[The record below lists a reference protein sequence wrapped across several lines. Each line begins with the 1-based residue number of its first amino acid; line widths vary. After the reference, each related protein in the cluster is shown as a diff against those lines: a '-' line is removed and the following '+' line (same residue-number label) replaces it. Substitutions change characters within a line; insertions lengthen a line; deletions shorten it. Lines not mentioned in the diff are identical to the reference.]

1 MVDSLHYSVETGEE
15 MVGIVPCVVCSLVD
29 EGAVDVFG
37 LGFRIGEFLVD
48 LVSDELVRLSSHL
61 FLLVAVESGNEELD
75 LFEYAGL

>member
-1 MVDSLHYSVETGEE
+1 MVES
-15 MVGIVPCVVCSLVD
+15 
-29 EGAVDVFG
+29 
-37 LGFRIGEFLVD
+37 LVD